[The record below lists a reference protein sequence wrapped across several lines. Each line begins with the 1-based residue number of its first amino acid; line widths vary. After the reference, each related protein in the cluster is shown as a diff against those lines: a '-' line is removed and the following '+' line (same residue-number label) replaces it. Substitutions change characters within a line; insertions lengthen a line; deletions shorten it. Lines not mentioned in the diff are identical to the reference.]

1 MFSLPCL
8 DLDRNTITNIF
19 KNTNVDVNICTYIHI
34 KASANIHVIIC
45 IDIDEYKEQDSS
57 CGTKHIHS
65 IYKFVKFRAFT
76 INEMFQWIRMN
87 PNLIT
92 VFISV
97 SLFANAAL
105 FTIYING
112 HRDKT
117 AKGIF
122 VLTIIYAVIA
132 MLFKYL

>member
-1 MFSLPCL
+1 M
-8 DLDRNTITNIF
+8 IF
-19 KNTNVDVNICTYIHI
+19 KKDNFVFGLILGFIAPAFGFVL
-34 KASANIHVIIC
+34 
-45 IDIDEYKEQDSS
+45 
-57 CGTKHIHS
+57 
-65 IYKFVKFRAFT
+65 YKFVKFPT
-76 INEMFQWIRMN
+76 LSLKEMFQWIKLN

-122 VLTIIYAVIA
+122 VVTIIYAVIA

>member
-1 MFSLPCL
+1 M
-8 DLDRNTITNIF
+8 IF
-19 KNTNVDVNICTYIHI
+19 KKDNFVFGLALGLIAPLFGFIL
-34 KASANIHVIIC
+34 
-45 IDIDEYKEQDSS
+45 
-57 CGTKHIHS
+57 
-65 IYKFVKFRAFT
+65 YKFIKYRAFS
-76 INEMFQWIRMN
+76 IGEMLQWLRLN

-122 VLTIIYAVIA
+122 VMTIIYAVVA

>member
-1 MFSLPCL
+1 M
-8 DLDRNTITNIF
+8 IF
-19 KNTNVDVNICTYIHI
+19 KKDNFVFGLVLGFI
-34 KASANIHVIIC
+34 APAF
-45 IDIDEYKEQDSS
+45 
-57 CGTKHIHS
+57 GFLL
-65 IYKFVKFRAFT
+65 YKFVKFRPFSIA
-76 INEMFQWIRMN
+76 EMFQWMRLN

-97 SLFANAAL
+97 SLFANAVL

-112 HRDKT
+112 YRDKT